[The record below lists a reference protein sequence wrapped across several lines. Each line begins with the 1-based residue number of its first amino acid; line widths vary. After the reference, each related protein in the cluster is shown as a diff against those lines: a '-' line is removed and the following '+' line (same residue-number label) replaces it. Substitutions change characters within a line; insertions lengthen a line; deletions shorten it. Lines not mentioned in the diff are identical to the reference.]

1 MTPDKPTLQFIRQHR
16 EEDIHHLALKF
27 AASTDIDLP
36 LALQQIEGWQK
47 ARRKLPSWAACE
59 GLLYPP
65 PLSMEQC
72 SSEVTALYKAEIC
85 RRITDQSPKPTLLTD
100 LTGGYGVDF
109 AFMARVFDRT
119 TYIERQP
126 VLCAA
131 ARHNFGVLGLVAV
144 AIKEGDSME
153 LLDTLPPQT
162 LIYADPARRDLQGR
176 RTFGIAD
183 CTPDLLAHRHQ
194 WLNKARHTL
203 IKLSPMLDWHK
214 AVSDLNEGLDSPVV
228 SEVHIV
234 ATGNECKELLL
245 LVTPQNGS
253 ESPTVTCVND
263 GQLFSYDPQEETA
276 PPRYAEPEEGG
287 LLYEPNAAIM
297 KAGCFEQLSHRY
309 DMPQIGPNSHLLVAT
324 RPQNGFPGR
333 EFTIDHITS
342 LNKKA
347 LQPVLQRIKKANI
360 AVRNF
365 PLSAPELRKRL
376 RIAEGGDVYL
386 FGTTTAGGEHRLLFC
401 TKRG

>member
-1 MTPDKPTLQFIRQHR
+1 MTPDQPTLQFIRQHR
-16 EEDIHHLALKF
+16 EEDIHRLALKY
-27 AASTDIDLP
+27 AASTDVDLP

-47 ARRKLPSWAACE
+47 ARHKLPSWAACE

-65 PLSMEQC
+65 PLSMELG

-85 RRITDQSPKPTLLTD
+85 RRITDHGPKPTLLTD

-109 AFMARVFDRT
+109 AFMARGFDRS

-126 VLCAA
+126 VLCAT
-131 ARHNFGVLGLVAV
+131 ARHNFALLGLDAV
-144 AIKEGDSME
+144 TIQEGDSME

-162 LIYADPARRDLQGR
+162 LLYADPARRDLQGR

-214 AVSDLNEGLDSPVV
+214 AVSDLNQGLDKPVV

-263 GQLFSYDPQEETA
+263 GQLFSCNPQEEA
-276 PPRYAEPEEGG
+276 VPPRYAEPEEGG

-297 KAGCFEQLSHRY
+297 KAGCFAHLSQAFCLQ
-309 DMPQIGPNSHLLVAT
+309 PLSPNSHLFLSPTLSDA
-324 RPQNGFPGR
+324 FPGR
-333 EFTIDHITS
+333 RFTVLSVCS
-342 LNKKA
+342 LNKKQLRQA
-347 LQPVLQRIKKANI
+347 LQDIDRANI

-365 PLSAPELRKRL
+365 PLTAPELRRRL
-376 RIAEGGDVYL
+376 RLADGGPTYI
-386 FGTTTAGGEHRLLFC
+386 FGTTDVQGQHCLFIC
-401 TKRG
+401 TKM